1 MIRKISIA
9 FFIIILILSFAAVP
23 ACRRTAKVDTLFA
36 HLEGK
41 VVVWDAIEDAAA
53 YSVKCTMTDGTGY
66 TIRTL
71 DTAYEPPY
79 STSGDHMYVISA
91 LDADGKVLAKSE
103 PLLYHLGAGSYA
115 DPILIS
121 GAAELQEITGSIT
134 MTFGEVKVTAP
145 LYYRLTRDIDLTGV
159 DFTPIGS
166 SSKPFSGVFDGN
178 GHKITGLRFTKS
190 NADGKVGLFADATDA
205 VIKNLTIQ
213 NASMLLDKDSGVT
226 GGDLRFGLLVASA
239 MQTYIDNCHVTGEMD
254 ILTKVVTTDSNK
266 VLVGGVCGSATAG
279 AITRCSFKGNIKA
292 QYGWV
297 YAGGILGEAKSS
309 SPRFAMLNCSSNATV
324 EGVGT
329 AYNVTSGAVE
339 AYARVGVVIGNVAS
353 AERIASIFA
362 IGSAKASSY
371 RDGAAVSRLTQG
383 VFGRTL
389 MSGTASAIPLYHI
402 YYDEAIGK
410 VSGSATSLGT
420 AYENNAH
427 ALTAEMCS
435 ELRERSIS
443 GYNGTTVNIKYDDCN
458 PFGMIAEDFGDLDEL
473 SDHATISAP
482 NSTIASF
489 NSLSEHFATFMA
501 HYEIPTNGT
510 TYAPTIDS
518 AALNDYTV
526 FYNAAVALY
535 GESYVSF
542 ARNASNT
549 LSRSA
554 VIGANHPY
562 AMLFGNDVNTNLV
575 DLQTVVANLFGF
587 GSKTEFANYAKDL
600 ASTYAQYRTDVI
612 HSNPVNK
619 ALMNG
624 CFYTSNGSFVFPIAI
639 KSNLS
644 SSVLTYVIVDTKGFV
659 SVWINDITSAL
670 WAINYNASYY
680 TSGTINNESY
690 CKKVLF
696 ETGLV
701 SEQASYLEGEE
712 YGLDF
717 AGAWTMTDGSI
728 PTLTGA
734 GMIPHP
740 PETTLQVKTADGETS
755 YTFVLPE
762 TFLPKCYP
770 VTLSRLTDYEIGYQV
785 DTILSSLNIAHAAGT
800 RVRFSAEGL
809 ADVEVEVGAS
819 NTLPYLVYAVYGAP
833 EMEGEIFGGYKIVDT
848 VLLETHDFTTAQ
860 KIVITVLPAES
871 AE

>member
-23 ACRRTAKVDTLFA
+23 ACRRTAKVDTLSA

-41 VVVWDAIEDAAA
+41 VVVWDAYDGAAS

-402 YYDEAIGK
+402 YYDESIGR
-410 VSGSATSLGT
+410 VSGSASSLGT

-427 ALTAEMCS
+427 PLT
-435 ELRERSIS
+435 
-443 GYNGTTVNIKYDDCN
+443 
-458 PFGMIAEDFGDLDEL
+458 
-473 SDHATISAP
+473 
-482 NSTIASF
+482 
-489 NSLSEHFATFMA
+489 
-501 HYEIPTNGT
+501 
-510 TYAPTIDS
+510 
-518 AALNDYTV
+518 
-526 FYNAAVALY
+526 
-535 GESYVSF
+535 
-542 ARNASNT
+542 
-549 LSRSA
+549 
-554 VIGANHPY
+554 
-562 AMLFGNDVNTNLV
+562 
-575 DLQTVVANLFGF
+575 
-587 GSKTEFANYAKDL
+587 TE
-600 ASTYAQYRTDVI
+600 TMTQ
-612 HSNPVNK
+612 
-619 ALMNG
+619 
-624 CFYTSNGSFVFPIAI
+624 
-639 KSNLS
+639 
-644 SSVLTYVIVDTKGFV
+644 
-659 SVWINDITSAL
+659 
-670 WAINYNASYY
+670 
-680 TSGTINNESY
+680 
-690 CKKVLF
+690 
-696 ETGLV
+696 
-701 SEQASYLEGEE
+701 QASYLEGET
-712 YGLDF
+712 YGLNF
-717 AGAWTMTDGSI
+717 AGAWRMTEGSL
-728 PTLTGA
+728 PTLA
-734 GMIPHP
+734 GTSGLPHP
-740 PETTLQVKTADGETS
+740 PEVTLEVKTADGKTS
-755 YTFVLPE
+755 HSFVLPE
-762 TFLPKCYP
+762 TFLPQCYP
-770 VTLSRLTDYEIGYQV
+770 ITLSRITDYEAGYQV
-785 DTILSSLNIAHAAGT
+785 DSILSTLNIAHAAGT
-800 RVRFSAEGL
+800 RVRFSATGL
-809 ADVEVEVGAS
+809 EDVEVEVGAS

-833 EMEGEIFGGYKIVDT
+833 ETGGDVYTGYKIVDT
-848 VLLETHDFTTAQ
+848 VLLETHDFTSAQ
-860 KIVITVLPAES
+860 KITITVLPAES

>member
-1 MIRKISIA
+1 
-9 FFIIILILSFAAVP
+9 
-23 ACRRTAKVDTLFA
+23 
-36 HLEGK
+36 
-41 VVVWDAIEDAAA
+41 
-53 YSVKCTMTDGTGY
+53 
-66 TIRTL
+66 
-71 DTAYEPPY
+71 
-79 STSGDHMYVISA
+79 
-91 LDADGKVLAKSE
+91 
-103 PLLYHLGAGSYA
+103 
-115 DPILIS
+115 
-121 GAAELQEITGSIT
+121 

-402 YYDEAIGK
+402 YYDESIGR
-410 VSGSATSLGT
+410 VSGSASSLGT

-427 ALTAEMCS
+427 PLT
-435 ELRERSIS
+435 
-443 GYNGTTVNIKYDDCN
+443 
-458 PFGMIAEDFGDLDEL
+458 
-473 SDHATISAP
+473 
-482 NSTIASF
+482 
-489 NSLSEHFATFMA
+489 
-501 HYEIPTNGT
+501 
-510 TYAPTIDS
+510 
-518 AALNDYTV
+518 
-526 FYNAAVALY
+526 
-535 GESYVSF
+535 
-542 ARNASNT
+542 
-549 LSRSA
+549 
-554 VIGANHPY
+554 
-562 AMLFGNDVNTNLV
+562 
-575 DLQTVVANLFGF
+575 
-587 GSKTEFANYAKDL
+587 TE
-600 ASTYAQYRTDVI
+600 TMTQ
-612 HSNPVNK
+612 
-619 ALMNG
+619 
-624 CFYTSNGSFVFPIAI
+624 
-639 KSNLS
+639 
-644 SSVLTYVIVDTKGFV
+644 
-659 SVWINDITSAL
+659 
-670 WAINYNASYY
+670 
-680 TSGTINNESY
+680 
-690 CKKVLF
+690 
-696 ETGLV
+696 
-701 SEQASYLEGEE
+701 QASYLEGET
-712 YGLDF
+712 YGLNF
-717 AGAWTMTDGSI
+717 AGAWRMTEGSL
-728 PTLTGA
+728 PTLA
-734 GMIPHP
+734 GTSGLPHP
-740 PETTLQVKTADGETS
+740 PEVTLEVKTADGKTS
-755 YTFVLPE
+755 HSFVLPE
-762 TFLPKCYP
+762 TFLPQCYP
-770 VTLSRLTDYEIGYQV
+770 ITLSRITDYEAGYQV
-785 DTILSSLNIAHAAGT
+785 DSILSTLNIAHAAGT
-800 RVRFSAEGL
+800 RVRFSATGL
-809 ADVEVEVGAS
+809 EDVEVEVGAS

-833 EMEGEIFGGYKIVDT
+833 ETGGDVYTGYKIVDT
-848 VLLETHDFTTAQ
+848 VLLETHDFTSAQ
-860 KIVITVLPAES
+860 KITITVLPAES

>member
-9 FFIIILILSFAAVP
+9 FFIIILILSFVAVP

-41 VVVWDAIEDAAA
+41 VVVWDAIDGAAA

-213 NASMLLDKDSGVT
+213 DASMLLDKDSGVT

-239 MQTYIDNCHVTGEMD
+239 MQTYIDNCHVTGDMD

-309 SPRFAMLNCSSNATV
+309 SPRFAMLNCSSNAAV

-427 ALTAEMCS
+427 ALTE
-435 ELRERSIS
+435 E
-443 GYNGTTVNIKYDDCN
+443 
-458 PFGMIAEDFGDLDEL
+458 
-473 SDHATISAP
+473 TI
-482 NSTIASF
+482 TQ
-489 NSLSEHFATFMA
+489 M
-501 HYEIPTNGT
+501 
-510 TYAPTIDS
+510 
-518 AALNDYTV
+518 
-526 FYNAAVALY
+526 
-535 GESYVSF
+535 
-542 ARNASNT
+542 
-549 LSRSA
+549 
-554 VIGANHPY
+554 
-562 AMLFGNDVNTNLV
+562 
-575 DLQTVVANLFGF
+575 
-587 GSKTEFANYAKDL
+587 
-600 ASTYAQYRTDVI
+600 
-612 HSNPVNK
+612 
-619 ALMNG
+619 
-624 CFYTSNGSFVFPIAI
+624 
-639 KSNLS
+639 
-644 SSVLTYVIVDTKGFV
+644 
-659 SVWINDITSAL
+659 
-670 WAINYNASYY
+670 
-680 TSGTINNESY
+680 
-690 CKKVLF
+690 
-696 ETGLV
+696 
-701 SEQASYLEGEE
+701 ASYLEGEE

-785 DTILSSLNIAHAAGT
+785 DTILSSLNVKHAAGT

-833 EMEGEIFGGYKIVDT
+833 EMGGEIFGGYKIVDT